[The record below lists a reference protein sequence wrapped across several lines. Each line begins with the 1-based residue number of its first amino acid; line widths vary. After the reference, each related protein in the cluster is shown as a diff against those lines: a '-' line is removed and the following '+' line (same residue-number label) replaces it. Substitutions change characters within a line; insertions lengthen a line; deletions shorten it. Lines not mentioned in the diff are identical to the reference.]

1 VSFSSGRRSGV
12 TNRHRRGPSRERIDV
27 PWLPGASRAL
37 IHLTPAELPHGA
49 DHALDGPV
57 SVRDYR
63 LLEAALARPQASV
76 AGQDAYPTLDHKAA
90 APLHSQARNHPLVDG
105 NKRLALAGLIAFSGM
120 NGRRLTPTNDNAHV
134 LVMAVATNSP
144 EQQSCANGRQ
154 IRRMPGEPPP
164 HAPDGISLC

>member
-1 VSFSSGRRSGV
+1 
-12 TNRHRRGPSRERIDV
+12 
-27 PWLPGASRAL
+27 L

-105 NKRLALAGLIAFSGM
+105 NKRLALARGFHRRVAWVRVDQLKGAPGQQGCDLSMATFVRVEEHLSGEE
-120 NGRRLTPTNDNAHV
+120 A
-134 LVMAVATNSP
+134 
-144 EQQSCANGRQ
+144 
-154 IRRMPGEPPP
+154 
-164 HAPDGISLC
+164 

>member
-1 VSFSSGRRSGV
+1 M
-12 TNRHRRGPSRERIDV
+12 DV

-37 IHLTPAELPHGA
+37 IYLTPAELLYGA
-49 DHALDGPV
+49 DRALDGPV
-57 SVRDYR
+57 SVRDDG